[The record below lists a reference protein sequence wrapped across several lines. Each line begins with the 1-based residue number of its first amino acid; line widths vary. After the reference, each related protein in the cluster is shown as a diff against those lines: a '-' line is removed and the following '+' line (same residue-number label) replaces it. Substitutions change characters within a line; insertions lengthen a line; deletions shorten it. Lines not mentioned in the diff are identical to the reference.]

1 MEHLDQI
8 ESSTPRGSILRI
20 GLLVDG
26 TSVSKYVYAL
36 AKWAADRSDIHIT
49 HLVIHGPYP
58 AVPDVIKVT
67 LIRRGIR
74 FFARVIN
81 SAKKRGIFHTLSQEI
96 SHRLF
101 GAIERK
107 ERRLLVQAVRHKD
120 HADSFDLSSLVPN
133 SIAVTPIISK
143 SGFVYRFD
151 GADVAK
157 VRDLGLDLLIR
168 CGNGILRGGILRA
181 SRLGIL
187 SFHHADNRINRGG
200 PAGFWEVYLRQDT
213 TGFTLQRLTEELDG
227 GEVLMRGYFR
237 TSWYYLSNQAMLYEK
252 SNHYLMILLEQI
264 ARKGQLPNFIRSTP
278 YAYKLF
284 RAPTFYEC
292 VVYMINIRRQLTKR
306 FFRKLMGIDCQWDV
320 AYCRSDWPNAV
331 LWRGIKLEAPQLH
344 FVADPF
350 VVSHNDEEFC
360 FVEEFSYLQQRGK
373 IAVYNITERSFRV
386 GTALDEAFHLSFP
399 FLFYYKNQ
407 LFMCP
412 ESCQR
417 KEIRIYRC
425 VAFPLNW
432 ILERIIMRDVDAAD
446 TMLFEKDGR
455 WWMFTNIDPVNSRDH
470 CSELFIFSSDS
481 PLSTE
486 WAPHVLNPII
496 VDASRARNG
505 GLLRDGIRYFRVSQS
520 HTLDVYGRRACINE
534 IIELTDASYLEV
546 PVGEITP
553 NFRKGILGTHH
564 LHSNGKSTVWDF
576 VTDCRVFGAREVVAR
591 IKQAAQRRFR
601 RMLNR
606 SVFSDRQ

>member
-1 MEHLDQI
+1 
-8 ESSTPRGSILRI
+8 
-20 GLLVDG
+20 
-26 TSVSKYVYAL
+26 
-36 AKWAADRSDIHIT
+36 
-49 HLVIHGPYP
+49 
-58 AVPDVIKVT
+58 
-67 LIRRGIR
+67 
-74 FFARVIN
+74 
-81 SAKKRGIFHTLSQEI
+81 
-96 SHRLF
+96 
-101 GAIERK
+101 
-107 ERRLLVQAVRHKD
+107 
-120 HADSFDLSSLVPN
+120 
-133 SIAVTPIISK
+133 
-143 SGFVYRFD
+143 
-151 GADVAK
+151 
-157 VRDLGLDLLIR
+157 
-168 CGNGILRGGILRA
+168 
-181 SRLGIL
+181 
-187 SFHHADNRINRGG
+187 
-200 PAGFWEVYLRQDT
+200 
-213 TGFTLQRLTEELDG
+213 
-227 GEVLMRGYFR
+227 
-237 TSWYYLSNQAMLYEK
+237 MLYEK
-252 SNHYLMILLEQI
+252 SNHYLKMLLEQI
-264 ARKGQLPNFIRSTP
+264 ARKGQFPNFIRSAP
-278 YAYKLF
+278 YAHKLF

-292 VVYMINIRRQLTKR
+292 VVYMINIRRQLAKR
-306 FFRKLMGIDCQWDV
+306 FLRRLMGIDCQWGV

-331 LWRGIKLEAPQLH
+331 LWRGTKLEAPQLH

-350 VVSHNDEEFC
+350 VISHNDEEFC
-360 FVEEFSYLQQRGK
+360 FVEEFSYVQQRGK
-373 IAVYNITERSFRV
+373 IAVYNITEKSFRV
-386 GTALDEAFHLSFP
+386 GTALDEDFHLSFP
-399 FLFYYKNQ
+399 FLFSYNNH

-470 CSELFIFSSDS
+470 CSELFIFLSDS

-486 WAPHVLNPII
+486 WTPHVLNPII

-520 HTLDVYGRRACINE
+520 HTLDVYGRSACINE

-576 VTDCRVFGAREVVAR
+576 VTDCRVFGAREIVTR

-601 RMLNR
+601 RILNR
-606 SVFSDRQ
+606 PVFSDKQ